1 VRPTARDGSAITSR
15 ASAGSTTINRP

>member
-1 VRPTARDGSAITSR
+1 VRPTVRDGSAITSR